1 MIPTFMSVTLC
12 NDCDLVSVRYVF
24 ECFREV
30 RLDICH
36 RLRLPDATVSSHEL
50 EYRSAASAFAYSENK
65 VAGRLLNFQKCA
77 VRDQV
82 YRVRHEYVVLR
93 GYSGFHNCLLGCAVV

>member
-1 MIPTFMSVTLC
+1 MVIPTFMSVTLC

-24 ECFREV
+24 ERLHEV

-36 RLRLPDATVSSHEL
+36 RLRFPDATVSSHEL

-65 VAGRLLNFQKCA
+65 VTGRLLN
-77 VRDQV
+77 
-82 YRVRHEYVVLR
+82 L
-93 GYSGFHNCLLGCAVV
+93 